1 MSAPTVDAQSE
12 PSGAALIGIAA
23 ALMSL
28 AGIAAFLL
36 LGTGGPTDGR
46 AKMMQV
52 FGVADLPFGMRIES
66 ATSMSSSGTLVVYSV
81 PGAPAESAPAEPV
94 AAPAQPEPTPDGGAA
109 SPKPVDWTKI
119 EIPAESG
126 PPRQVAFL
134 FVPSGN
140 GRSVL
145 DTMIRDV
152 YGRDRGL
159 LGPEGG
165 TVLVERGRLDFHG
178 WDSDWIHMRTY
189 ESGGTFRDAMRIS
202 LSTPEE
208 PCVVT
213 ATWPRGVPAS
223 QAVLEEIVRPI
234 VTAPPVTRPAPGS
247 SPH

>member
-1 MSAPTVDAQSE
+1 MSAPTVDAKSA

-23 ALMSL
+23 GLMSL

-52 FGVADLPFGMRIES
+52 FGVADLPFGMQIES

-81 PGAPAESAPAEPV
+81 PGASAE
-94 AAPAQPEPTPDGGAA
+94 AATPEALSQPESTSTAEAA
-109 SPKPVDWTKI
+109 SPPPVVDWTKI

-134 FVPSGN
+134 FVPGGN

-145 DTMIRDV
+145 DTMIRNV
-152 YGRDRGL
+152 YGQDRGM

-165 TVLVERGRLDFHG
+165 TVLLERGRLEFHG

-189 ESGGTFRDAMRIS
+189 ERGGTFRDAMRIS
-202 LSTPEE
+202 LSTPDE

-213 ATWPRGVPAS
+213 VTWPRGVPGS
-223 QAVLEEIVRPI
+223 RAVLEEIVRPI
-234 VTAPPVTRPAPGS
+234 VTAPPVTSSAS
-247 SPH
+247 SPASR